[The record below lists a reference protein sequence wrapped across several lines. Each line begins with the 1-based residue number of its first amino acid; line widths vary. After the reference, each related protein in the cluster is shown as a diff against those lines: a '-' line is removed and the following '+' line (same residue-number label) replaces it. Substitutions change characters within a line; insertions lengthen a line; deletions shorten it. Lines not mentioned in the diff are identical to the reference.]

1 METMYERIKR
11 LRKAID
17 MTQTEL
23 ASLMGYSDKSMI
35 AKIEA
40 GNVDLT
46 QSKIVAA
53 AKALRTTPSYLLDGD
68 ETTIPESYIDELS
81 EAEQRV
87 IMAYRQASEERRQIA
102 DDILL
107 PKQWEKGAQGN
118 GNPATSD

>member
-40 GNVDLT
+40 GKVDLT
-46 QSKIVAA
+46 QSKI
-53 AKALRTTPSYLLDGD
+53 ALRTTPSYLLDGD
-68 ETTIPESYIDELS
+68 ETTIPESYISELS

-107 PKQWEKGAQGN
+107 PKQ
-118 GNPATSD
+118 

>member
-1 METMYERIKR
+1 MNKLQIF
-11 LRKAID
+11 
-17 MTQTEL
+17 
-23 ASLMGYSDKSMI
+23 
-35 AKIEA
+35 
-40 GNVDLT
+40 N
-46 QSKIVAA
+46 
-53 AKALRTTPSYLLDGD
+53 D

-102 DDILL
+102 DNILL

>member
-40 GNVDLT
+40 GKVDLT

-68 ETTIPESYIDELS
+68 ETTIPESYISELS

>member
-1 METMYERIKR
+1 MSHDIMLNKRWSADMETMYERIRR
-11 LRKAID
+11 LRKSID

-23 ASLMGYSDKSMI
+23 AVLMGYSDKSMI

-40 GNVDLT
+40 GKVDLT

-68 ETTIPESYIDELS
+68 ETTVPENYIGDLS
-81 EAEQRV
+81 PEEQRV

-102 DDILL
+102 DDILQ
-107 PKQWEKGAQGN
+107 PRR
-118 GNPATSD
+118 

>member
-1 METMYERIKR
+1 MNKLQIF
-11 LRKAID
+11 
-17 MTQTEL
+17 
-23 ASLMGYSDKSMI
+23 
-35 AKIEA
+35 
-40 GNVDLT
+40 N
-46 QSKIVAA
+46 
-53 AKALRTTPSYLLDGD
+53 D

-107 PKQWEKGAQGN
+107 PEQWEKGAQGN

>member
-17 MTQTEL
+17 MRQTEL

-40 GNVDLT
+40 GKVDLT

-53 AKALRTTPSYLLDGD
+53 AKALRTRTLTKRLQ
-68 ETTIPESYIDELS
+68 
-81 EAEQRV
+81 QRAFFAFV
-87 IMAYRQASEERRQIA
+87 QQLRGFFTR
-102 DDILL
+102 
-107 PKQWEKGAQGN
+107 
-118 GNPATSD
+118 

>member
-40 GNVDLT
+40 GKVDLT

>member
-40 GNVDLT
+40 GKVDLT

-68 ETTIPESYIDELS
+68 ETTISESYIGELS

-118 GNPATSD
+118 GNPATTD

>member
-40 GNVDLT
+40 GKVDLT

-68 ETTIPESYIDELS
+68 ETAISESYIGELS

>member
-40 GNVDLT
+40 GKVDLT

-68 ETTIPESYIDELS
+68 ETTIPESYIGELS

>member
-1 METMYERIKR
+1 METMYERIRR
-11 LRKAID
+11 LRKSID

-23 ASLMGYSDKSMI
+23 AVLMGYSDKSMI

-40 GNVDLT
+40 GKVDLT

-68 ETTIPESYIDELS
+68 ETTVPENYIGDLS
-81 EAEQRV
+81 PEEQRV

-102 DDILL
+102 DDILH
-107 PKQWEKGAQGN
+107 PRR
-118 GNPATSD
+118 

>member
-40 GNVDLT
+40 GKVDLT

-68 ETTIPESYIDELS
+68 ETTIPESYISELS

-118 GNPATSD
+118 ENPATSD

>member
-40 GNVDLT
+40 GKVDLT

-68 ETTIPESYIDELS
+68 ETTISESYIGELS

>member
-40 GNVDLT
+40 GKVDLT
-46 QSKIVAA
+46 QSK
-53 AKALRTTPSYLLDGD
+53 
-68 ETTIPESYIDELS
+68 
-81 EAEQRV
+81 
-87 IMAYRQASEERRQIA
+87 
-102 DDILL
+102 
-107 PKQWEKGAQGN
+107 
-118 GNPATSD
+118 

>member
-40 GNVDLT
+40 GKVDLT

-53 AKALRTTPSYLLDGD
+53 AKALRPTPSYLLDGD
-68 ETTIPESYIDELS
+68 ETAISESYIGELS

-107 PKQWEKGAQGN
+107 PKQ
-118 GNPATSD
+118 